1 MAMIETLLL
10 NIGSPRR
17 TRVAWR
23 GLIAVALVAA
33 AAGLSWALKARDNT
47 VIGGEALQ
55 AKVLAEA
62 SADVRAAGQGDR
74 QSDAQAE
81 IDSTAPAL
89 LFAQAHALA
98 AADQVEPALVRYRAL
113 YGHPSLGGAARYN
126 SANLLLRQALALRND
141 TANPDA
147 AGQALPLIELAKQ
160 GYREVLRAN
169 PGQWDA
175 RYNFERAQ
183 RAQPDPDDI
192 DAPIGEPSARPER
205 SPTTTRGVGGIG
217 VGVAQRRCR
226 YDRGR
231 RRRNGGGGG
240 GGGRR
245 QQ

>member
-23 GLIAVALVAA
+23 GLVAVALVAA
-33 AAGLSWALKARDNT
+33 AAGASWALKARDNT
-47 VIGGEALQ
+47 IITGAALR

-62 SADVRAAGQGDR
+62 PADVKADAKAVGQGAAPGEV
-74 QSDAQAE
+74 QGE
-81 IDSTAPAL
+81 IENTPPAL

-98 AADQVEPALVRYRAL
+98 AVDQLEPALVRYRAL
-113 YGHPSLGGAARYN
+113 YRHPGLGGAARYN
-126 SANLLLRQALALRND
+126 SANLLLRQALALRDAN
-141 TANPDA
+141 ANPDA

-160 GYREVLRAN
+160 GYREVLRAD

-192 DAPIGEPSARPER
+192 DAPIGEPRAQAER
-205 SPTTTRGVGGIG
+205 SPTTTRGVGGG
-217 VGVAQRRCR
+217 LP
-226 YDRGR
+226 
-231 RRRNGGGGG
+231 
-240 GGGRR
+240 
-245 QQ
+245 

>member
-55 AKVLAEA
+55 AKVLAGA
-62 SADVRAAGQGDR
+62 SADVRAAGQGDQQGDKQGDR
-74 QSDAQAE
+74 RGDAQAE
-81 IDSTAPAL
+81 IENSAPAL

-183 RAQPDPDDI
+183 RAQPDPDEI
-192 DAPIGEPSARPER
+192 DAPIGEPRAQAER
-205 SPTTTRGVGGIG
+205 SPTTTRGVGGG
-217 VGVAQRRCR
+217 LP
-226 YDRGR
+226 
-231 RRRNGGGGG
+231 
-240 GGGRR
+240 
-245 QQ
+245 